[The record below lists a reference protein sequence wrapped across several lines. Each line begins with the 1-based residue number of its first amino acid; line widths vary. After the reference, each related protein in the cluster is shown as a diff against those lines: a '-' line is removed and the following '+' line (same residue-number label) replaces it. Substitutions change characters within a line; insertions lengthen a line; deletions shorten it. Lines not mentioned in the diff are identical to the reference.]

1 MYPAADRTVDLIPF
15 LQVSFFSTINRPKWK
30 SNGLSKEDKI
40 LLDIKYDL
48 LQTEVINKF
57 LIDLLKTKTKFVQE
71 KTFIFDCEF
80 WSTCFMEVMLISLS
94 TFF

>member
-1 MYPAADRTVDLIPF
+1 MYPPADRHDYQIPI
-15 LQVSFFSTINRPKWK
+15 LQESFFSTINRHK
-30 SNGLSKEDKI
+30 STSDGLSKEDKI
-40 LLDIKYDL
+40 LLAIDYDQ
-48 LQTEVINKF
+48 LQTEVVNKF

-71 KTFIFDCEF
+71 KTFIFNCEF